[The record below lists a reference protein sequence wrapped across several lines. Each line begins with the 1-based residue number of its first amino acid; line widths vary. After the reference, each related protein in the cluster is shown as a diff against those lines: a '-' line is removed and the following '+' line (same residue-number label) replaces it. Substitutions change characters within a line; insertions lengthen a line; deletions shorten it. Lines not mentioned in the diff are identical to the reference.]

1 MPSDGA
7 GGRSG
12 GDGDRGSGGGGRG
25 GGERGGG
32 GRGKKES
39 DFGGLGFGG
48 GGFGIGS
55 VAGNTAAGVG
65 GAGFG
70 GNYGTAGK
78 NGAGGNRGDLGAP
91 NGLRSVANAHAGLGI
106 AGPQLSRARDNS
118 FATGLSYGLTALGM
132 VTGFPGFS
140 IASRAVSLARD
151 YGRGYADRTAME
163 KAAAANGMGETQR
176 GGDAL
181 SSGLSGI
188 AKVKAKNAARQQS
201 QASAA
206 PAKAAASGNIG
217 SGQAGATVIMG
228 ADKTRTGA
236 GAGGRAKG
244 SAVRGFGSGGLKL

>member
-12 GDGDRGSGGGGRG
+12 GDGDRGSGGSTNGGRG
-25 GGERGGG
+25 GGG
-32 GRGKKES
+32 
-39 DFGGLGFGG
+39 GG
-48 GGFGIGS
+48 GGFGGRNKDALGFNSLSPSRTSSGQAIGAS
-55 VAGNTAAGVG
+55 GARAGASGNSNT
-65 GAGFG
+65 
-70 GNYGTAGK
+70 
-78 NGAGGNRGDLGAP
+78 P
-91 NGLRSVANAHAGLGI
+91 HGLRSIDDMQRGLSI
-106 AGPQLSRARDNS
+106 AGPQLSRARDNA

-201 QASAA
+201 QA
-206 PAKAAASGNIG
+206 PASGNIG
-217 SGQAGATVIMG
+217 SGQAGATIIMG

-244 SAVRGFGSGGLKL
+244 AAVRGFGTGGLKL

>member
-12 GDGDRGSGGGGRG
+12 GDGDRGSGGSTGGRG
-25 GGERGGG
+25 GGGGGGG
-32 GRGKKES
+32 GRNKDDS
-39 DFGGLGFGG
+39 GFN
-48 GGFGIGS
+48 S
-55 VAGNTAAGVG
+55 LSPSRDSRGNAVGVS
-65 GAGFG
+65 GAR
-70 GNYGTAGK
+70 
-78 NGAGGNRGDLGAP
+78 AGGNRNAGAP
-91 NGLRSVANAHAGLGI
+91 SGLRSIADMQRGLSI
-106 AGPQLSRARDNS
+106 AGPQLSRVRGNA
-118 FATGLSYGLTALGM
+118 FATALSHGLTALGV

-140 IASRAVSLARD
+140 IASKAVSLARD

-188 AKVKAKNAARQQS
+188 AKVKAKYAARQQS
-201 QASAA
+201 QTSA
-206 PAKAAASGNIG
+206 PAQAAASGNVG
-217 SGQAGATVIMG
+217 SGAAGATVIMG

-244 SAVRGFGSGGLKL
+244 SAVRGFGSSGLRI